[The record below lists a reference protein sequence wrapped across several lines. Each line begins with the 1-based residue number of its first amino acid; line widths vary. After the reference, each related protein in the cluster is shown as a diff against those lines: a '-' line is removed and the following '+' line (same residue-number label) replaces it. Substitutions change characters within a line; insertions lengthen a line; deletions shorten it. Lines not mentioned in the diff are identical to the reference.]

1 MNDPLITIRA
11 IFLLV
16 IITGSLMYVILDY
29 IAFKKEK
36 AYELQRM
43 NDEREA

>member
-11 IFLLV
+11 TFLLV
-16 IITGSLMYVILDY
+16 VITGSLMYVILDY

-36 AYELQRM
+36 ANAKCMEPE
-43 NDEREA
+43 ER